1 MCVPIAGC
9 LHVVLIREFWEVLG
23 RMLVGM
29 CTHSL
34 ACELE
39 PFFVSFFV
47 KNSVSQKIKSSS
59 FEVSSVCFMLVYEAQ
74 NFMSTHFQVVSKSR
88 GKWKEI
94 GKQTR
99 RNKARRKEQRGLTVK
114 RKE

>member
-9 LHVVLIREFWEVLG
+9 LHVVLVREFREVLG
-23 RMLVGM
+23 QMLVGM

-39 PFFVSFFV
+39 PFFFFV

-59 FEVSSVCFMLVYEAQ
+59 FEVSSVCFRLVYEAQ

-88 GKWKEI
+88 GNGRKSASKQGETKQE
-94 GKQTR
+94 GKSR
-99 RNKARRKEQRGLTVK
+99 EV
-114 RKE
+114 

>member
-9 LHVVLIREFWEVLG
+9 LHVVLVREFWEVLG
-23 RMLVGM
+23 QMLVGM

-39 PFFVSFFV
+39 PFFFFV

-59 FEVSSVCFMLVYEAQ
+59 FEVSSVCFRLVYEAQ

-88 GKWKEI
+88 GNGRKSASKQGETKQE
-94 GKQTR
+94 GKSR
-99 RNKARRKEQRGLTVK
+99 EV
-114 RKE
+114 